1 MDLGIAGKR
10 AIVAAST
17 SGLGLATARA
27 LAREGARVAI
37 CGRDLQRTRE
47 AAGEIGDNTIAFA
60 CDLTVEGAP
69 ERFVRDAR
77 QDLGGC
83 DILVANAGGPP
94 PGTFATT
101 DIDGYRAAFELNCLA
116 SVAMC
121 QVAIPY
127 MRENK
132 WGRVVAITSIGAK
145 QPIGGLMASS
155 VARAALTSFLKITAR
170 EVAHD
175 GITVNNVCP
184 GLHTTARLTNL
195 HADNGLDA
203 LAAAIPAGKLGD
215 PADFGRVVAF
225 LCSEAANYVN
235 GVSLLVDGAAY
246 EGLL

>member
-10 AIVAAST
+10 AIVAAAT

-27 LAREGARVAI
+27 LAREGAHVAI
-37 CGRDLQRTRE
+37 CGRDGQRTRD
-47 AAGEIGDNTIAFA
+47 AAAEIGDNALAFA
-60 CDLTVEGAP
+60 CDLTVPGAP

-77 QDLGGC
+77 QNLGGC

-94 PGTFATT
+94 PGSFASTEL
-101 DIDGYRAAFELNCLA
+101 DAYRDAFELNCLA
-116 SVAMC
+116 SIAMC
-121 QVAIPY
+121 RVAIPY
-127 MRENK
+127 MRENR

-170 EVAHD
+170 EVARD
-175 GITVNNVCP
+175 GITVNNMCP

-195 HADNGLDA
+195 HADAGLEA
-203 LAAAIPAGKLGD
+203 LAASVPAGRLGD
-215 PADFGRVVAF
+215 PADFGRVAAF

-235 GVSLLVDGAAY
+235 GTSIQVDGAAL